1 MGDFNLSI
9 RGVGTHHNGQPYDVE
24 AQGRRFAKY
33 MQAAG
38 HSLSGAEVTT
48 GGVTAVARGIPPHEF
63 PAVEYREA
71 IVEEHA
77 REAFGAYNAAGP
89 NPGKT
94 WDGRD
99 VPPWEDCGDQVRA
112 KWRAAA
118 RALMGLVPL
127 LLVLFGLPA
136 FAQDTAPATPAGVS
150 PVVAFV
156 LDHLFELLAST
167 VLPAVFV
174 WVRTHTKGTAF
185 ESSAAVVESYLVSR
199 VALVKP
205 LVLEALANDGRLD
218 VAEMQRIRDAV
229 LKDLPSGLLAPL
241 QAQLGGGFIQWL
253 EGMVTRLVE
262 DSVRKEAA
270 AAGAKAAAAVPD
282 ADAAIAAVRAQRAAV
297 TP

>member
-1 MGDFNLSI
+1 MGNFHLSI
-9 RGVGTHHNGQPYDVE
+9 RGVGPHHNKQPYDVNE
-24 AQGRRFAKY
+24 QGARFTRY

-38 HSLSGAEVTT
+38 HAISGAEVTT
-48 GGVTAVARGIPPHEF
+48 GGADNYVPALYATASPEL
-63 PAVEYREA
+63 REA
-71 IVEEHA
+71 IVDGAA
-77 REAFGAYNAAGP
+77 REAFAAHNAAGP

-94 WDGRD
+94 FDGRD
-99 VPPWEDCGDQVRA
+99 VPPWEECGDQVRA

-127 LLVLFGLPA
+127 LLALMGLPA
-136 FAQDTAPATPAGVS
+136 FAQDAAPAAPSGVS
-150 PVVAFV
+150 PVVAFLV
-156 LDHLFELLAST
+156 DHLFELLAST
-167 VLPAVFV
+167 VLPAVFL

-205 LVLEALANDGRLD
+205 LVLEALANDGKIDAGEL
-218 VAEMQRIRDAV
+218 QRIRDAV
-229 LKDLPSGLLAPL
+229 LKDLPAGLLAPL
-241 QAQLGGGFIQWL
+241 QAQLGGGFVAWL
-253 EGMVTRLVE
+253 EGAITRLVE

-282 ADAAIAAVRAQRAAV
+282 VDAAIAAARAQRAAV